1 MERNPVL
8 TLLKSNAVY
17 DFSGVIGHKKEI
29 NSLMQKRLE
38 QISDEQTKVLTKT
51 RNYRIG
57 SLDYAI
63 KKASVDKSTYNKY
76 ENGKRKLNNN
86 GVK

>member
-1 MERNPVL
+1 MERKPVL

-29 NSLMQKRLE
+29 NFLMQKQLE
-38 QISDEQTKVLTKT
+38 KISDEQTKVLTKT

-57 SLDYAI
+57 NLESNCQ
-63 KKASVDKSTYNKY
+63 KSKH
-76 ENGKRKLNNN
+76 R
-86 GVK
+86 